1 MYAKEMNRIVIGYL
15 NADKIKAD
23 GYVSPELRKYI
34 NWDLKIHVEEWFS
47 EEGIKLNADEIIS
60 KGETIVWT
68 GEAMKASRLIRS
80 LIRINDFFF
89 LENQMRPRG
98 IPKLLFSGKIVGIGK
113 VKDGVLIEE
122 KIKDSKKKTKKE
134 IKVNKFC
141 SNCGNN
147 IENKKFCSNCGEKT
161 NK

>member
-1 MYAKEMNRIVIGYL
+1 MNRIVIGYL

-34 NWDLKIHVEEWFS
+34 NWYLKIHVEEWFS

-68 GEAMKASRLIRS
+68 DEAMKASRLIRS

-98 IPKLLFSGKIVGIGK
+98 IPKELFSGKIDGIGR

-122 KIKDSKKKTKKE
+122 KIKDSKKEKKE
-134 IKVNKFC
+134 NKKEVKARKFC
-141 SNCGNN
+141 SNCGSN
-147 IENKKFCSNCGEKT
+147 IENKKFCSKCGEKT
-161 NK
+161 NN